1 MSPPTIARLH
11 RALHA
16 ALIQLRYAGQ
26 CNVCAYV
33 GCFRVPLSATDNL
46 RESLH
51 CPRCRSISRDR
62 FLALVLAWALDQPP
76 LMTQWRPAPH
86 LVVREPSGFRGRAA
100 ALTRLV
106 DYRPIR
112 WPAESLEALEDADE
126 SVDGMVTSDVFEHV
140 RRDDLAFR
148 EVFRVLKPGGWFFLQ
163 VPYCHAEHTRVLVGR
178 DGDADVCLAPRVYHA
193 ERTLVYRIYGHDLMP
208 ALESIGFSVAW
219 VHRGKRRYG
228 LPRLDMI
235 VGRKAAGFPNDRRYL
250 VGFTRELRV

>member
-11 RALHA
+11 RALYA

-33 GCFRVPLSATDNL
+33 GHFRVPLSTTSGKPCTA
-46 RESLH
+46 RGAVRSVAIGSSLS
-51 CPRCRSISRDR
+51 CWRGRWIN
-62 FLALVLAWALDQPP
+62 PP
-76 LMTQWRPAPH
+76 LMTQWRPAPYS
-86 LVVREPSGFRGRAA
+86 VVREPSGYRGRAA

-112 WPAESLEALEDADE
+112 WSAESIEALEDADD
-126 SVDGMVTSDVFEHV
+126 SVDCMVTSDFFEHV

-163 VPYCHAEHTRVLVGR
+163 VPYCHAEHMRVLVGR
-178 DGDADVCLAPRVYHA
+178 DGDADVCLAPPVYHA